1 MLLQAINNLA
11 IFQQPSFVQRLRE
24 AILYHYGATIGHFK
38 IFFRF
43 LEKTNPTPLSYLCL
57 DEVHIVDGLD
67 ELPP

>member
-11 IFQQPSFVQRLRE
+11 IFQQPSFVKRLRE

-43 LEKTNPTPLSYLCL
+43 LEIKTPHHSLIY
-57 DEVHIVDGLD
+57 V
-67 ELPP
+67 